1 MSDTIRRGSD
11 VISIFKTPC
20 LSQQKENR
28 CWIMLHVSSGSPTD
42 DVCLSR
48 APNKTF
54 HLTISDTN
62 DSNHTNL
69 ILTKPAISKIA
80 NQSQCF
86 DFALHSSLWDLPYS
100 FEEITRSVTALA
112 YGQLIN
118 YCDWN
123 GEHMCLLKWFL
134 TKDWREYQRF
144 NSLAKSTSKDSPEKK
159 SISLAPPFACQ
170 FRNSNRSC

>member
-54 HLTISDTN
+54 HLTISNTN

-112 YGQLIN
+112 YGHLV
-118 YCDWN
+118 YGGWN

-159 SISLAPPFACQ
+159 SISLAPPFVCQ